1 MLMNMVEVC
10 ASLSATTF
18 KNASGQSKSLSGP
31 ALHLFDLR
39 AAMRNLSTPNLP
51 VYRAAWR
58 AKLAVRNSR
67 VSRDHASKTHH
78 QQVAREC
85 IYMTLEEY
93 RLSPRLH

>member
-1 MLMNMVEVC
+1 MLMNMDDVY

-39 AAMRNLSTPNLP
+39 AAVRNLRIPSLS

-58 AKLAVRNSR
+58 ARVAVRISW
-67 VSRDHASKTHH
+67 
-78 QQVAREC
+78 
-85 IYMTLEEY
+85 
-93 RLSPRLH
+93 